1 MIDGRLNFDTKINT
15 NGFSSGLKT
24 LDGQMKGL
32 QNTAVKL
39 AGALAGAFSVKQVI
53 EYAAEVKALNS
64 QFEQTFGDLQD
75 EAQAAINKVSESSQ
89 ILDTRL
95 KSTASSIYAFAKA
108 NGMDSQT
115 ALTMMGDAL
124 EVTADSAAYYDR
136 SLEETGETLK
146 SFLKGNYA
154 NDAALGIA
162 CTETTRNI
170 AANKLYGK
178 SFKDLSEAQ
187 KQLTLLQMVKDAN
200 AASGA
205 LGQAAREADGW
216 ENVLGN
222 LKEAW
227 KQLLAV
233 IGQPILA
240 AVIPVI
246 KNITSSLQQL
256 TSIAKEAA
264 SAVAAVFGLELD
276 TSDLSA
282 LSSGAGDVSDAIEDL
297 LDVTDGSDISDEL
310 ESINEQLEALG
321 DKARQVEREVDLDG
335 ARAAM
340 AAVSDTSAAIAAGAE
355 NSAESYDE
363 MADAAKK
370 AEKAN
375 KGSLASFDKINKLGG
390 GDDESV
396 TASEKTADDAERSR
410 RVAAQAE
417 EIEEVFRKINNLRKI
432 YDTSEEEALKQK
444 EEYLNRLRSSG
455 ALLEENDKRYSAEFE
470 NEQANIIA
478 EQREEYYRQLQD
490 QYDEEYA
497 AQKKALEEAKKA
509 AEKNDTSKAAEQAS
523 ESAKKTSDAAV
534 KLVDKLSGKSSLEK
548 KLTGIISSVK
558 ALLEKIFEPFKK
570 SWDKYGE
577 SVIDSIKNSFLNVW
591 ELVKSIGKSFIE
603 VWSNGTGEEIVG
615 HILGIFSKINDYN
628 GNLAESFR
636 KAWDNNNIGTDI
648 VQHAADIFNTILSHI
663 ENIAAA
669 WAEWAGEVNFS
680 PLLEAFDHLEQAV
693 KPIVDDL
700 GSWFEDINN
709 DLLIPLATWTTET
722 LIPTALDSI
731 AKALEGLH
739 AAWETA
745 YPVVKEKLW
754 DKFLKPLAK
763 WAGEKSVQLI
773 KEFGDAIKEWG
784 ENLTE
789 KDVELL
795 IDLAEAVGALTVAVK
810 GAAIIKGF
818 GGILTKGLSGLGSM
832 ASFLGSDIG
841 VALGT
846 SISGTAIAVIA
857 AAIGG
862 WSIGT
867 MIRDAIGEDNV
878 DDFLFEVF
886 DTVVAWWNDFS
897 TFWTGIG
904 TDIVNGYNSL
914 IEELSD
920 YFLKTKEGFDNAIEE
935 VKETFREFGS
945 FFTEDIP
952 GWWDSLQSDTLFP
965 IYDKIS
971 EVWERCKKFFTEDI
985 PGWWDTLQSDT
996 LFPMY
1001 DKISEVWEKCKK
1013 FFTEDIPAWWDTL
1026 QSDTLFPIYDKA
1038 LAVWNSVK
1046 DFFTQ
1051 QIPEFF
1057 TVTIPQFFSDSWD
1070 KITSIFS
1077 LSNVQKHFTNIV
1089 NKIKAAFGKIGSFFK
1104 DIFKNAWGHVTAA
1117 FDLNNAKTLFSNVAS
1132 KMAEGFSH
1140 IVSLIKSPVNGVI
1153 DVFNFLMDAISSGFN
1168 AVTGVIEDLVNSV
1181 ADTVNALSF
1190 DIPDWAGGGTL
1201 GFDMPHV
1208 TIPEISI
1215 PHLPKLATGTV
1226 VPANY
1231 GEFAAILGDNKR
1243 ETEVVSPLSTIKQA
1257 LVQALRESGAEGGD
1271 IYIYLDGE
1279 ELAYSMERRAGKR
1292 SKRTGKGG

>member
-1 MIDGRLNFDTKINT
+1 MAADGYLNFDTKINT
-15 NGFSSGLKT
+15 SGFSRGLKT
-24 LDGQMKGL
+24 VDGLADKLKGTFSKVGAAV
-32 QNTAVKL
+32 TA
-39 AGALAGAFSVKQVI
+39 AFSI
-53 EYAAEVKALNS
+53 AA
-64 QFEQTFGDLQD
+64 
-75 EAQAAINKVSESSQ
+75 VS
-89 ILDTRL
+89 
-95 KSTASSIYAFAKA
+95 AFAKECKSLYDVQLEA
-108 NGMDSQT
+108 ETKLSTILHEHLDATDEQIQATKDYAS
-115 ALTMMGDAL
+115 ALQEVGVIGDEIQLSGLQELA
-124 EVTADSAAYYDR
+124 TYIDNADSLKTMNRVLNDMLAQQYGLNATAE
-136 SLEETGETLK
+136 SAVTISTMLGKVLEGQTSALSRYGY
-146 SFLKGNYA
+146 SF
-154 NDAALGIA
+154 
-162 CTETTRNI
+162 T
-170 AANKLYGK
+170 
-178 SFKDLSEAQ
+178 EAQ
-187 KQLTLLQMVKDAN
+187 EKLLKFGTEEQRVAT
-200 AASGA
+200 
-205 LGQAAREADGW
+205 
-216 ENVLGN
+216 
-222 LKEAW
+222 
-227 KQLLAV
+227 
-233 IGQPILA
+233 LA
-240 AVIPVI
+240 AVVEDSVGGVNAALARTPAGRMKQLDNTLGDI
-246 KNITSSLQQL
+246 KEQFGAAVYQLEILFLPALKKVADLLADIASLAEMAAAAIANVFGERTSEL
-256 TSIAKEAA
+256 
-264 SAVAAVFGLELD
+264 SAV
-276 TSDLSA
+276 
-282 LSSGAGDVSDAIEDL
+282 SSGVQDVSDAYQDL
-297 LDVTDGSDISDEL
+297 LDNAPDTSGLDEL
-310 ESINEQLEALG
+310 SEELDEIG

-375 KGSLASFDKINKLGG
+375 KGSLASFDKINKLG

-478 EQREEYYRQLQD
+478 EQREEYYRQLQE

-497 AQKKALEEAKKA
+497 AQKKA
-509 AEKNDTSKAAEQAS
+509 AEQAKKLAEENKS
-523 ESAKKTSDAAV
+523 AESSAPSVRKISNPLTQAETASNKLEGAIGRLKTLLSELFAPLESA
-534 KLVDKLSGKSSLEK
+534 
-548 KLTGIISSVK
+548 
-558 ALLEKIFEPFKK
+558 
-570 SWDKYGE
+570 WDKYGQGA
-577 SVIDSIKNSFLNVW
+577 VDSMERAFTNVW
-591 ELVKSIGKSFIE
+591 ELVKSIGKSFVE
-603 VWSNGTGEEIVG
+603 VWTNGTGEEMVG
-615 HILGIFSKINDYN
+615 HILGIFTQINNYSA
-628 GNLAESFR
+628 NLTESFR
-636 KAWDNNNIGTDI
+636 RAWSKDNIGTDI
-648 VQHAADIFNTILSHI
+648 IQHAADIFNTILGHV

-709 DLLIPLATWTTET
+709 DLLIPLSTWTTET

-810 GAAIIKGF
+810 GAGLLAAFSTALGKLAGAFAPAAASIGA
-818 GGILTKGLSGLGSM
+818 GIGAVIT
-832 ASFLGSDIG
+832 D
-841 VALGT
+841 VALPVIIG
-846 SISGTAIAVIA
+846 AIA
-857 AAIGG
+857 G
-862 WSIGT
+862 WGIGT
-867 MIRDAIGEDNV
+867 LIRDAIGGDNV
-878 DDFLFEVF
+878 DDFLFEIF
-886 DTVVAWWNDFS
+886 DTVVAWWDDFS
-897 TFWTGIG
+897 TFWAGVWS
-904 TDIVNGYNSL
+904 DIKDEFTSV
-914 IEELSD
+914 IENLRD
-920 YFLKTKEGFDNAIEE
+920 YFVKTKDGFDNAIEE

-952 GWWDSLQSDTLFP
+952 GWWDTLQSDTLFP
-965 IYDKIS
+965 I
-971 EVWERCKKFFTEDI
+971 
-985 PGWWDTLQSDT
+985 
-996 LFPMY
+996 Y

-1013 FFTEDIPAWWDTL
+1013 FFTEDIPGWWDTL

-1057 TVTIPQFFSDSWD
+1057 TVTVPQFFSDSWE

-1089 NKIKAAFGKIGSFFK
+1089 GKIKNVFGKIGGFFK
-1104 DIFKNAWGHVTAA
+1104 DIFKKAWEHVTAA
-1117 FDLNNAKTLFSNVAS
+1117 FDLENAKKLFSNVAS
-1132 KMAEGFSH
+1132 KMAEGFSG
-1140 IVSLIKSPVNGVI
+1140 IISLIKSPINGVI

-1215 PHLPKLATGTV
+1215 PHLPKLASGTV

-1243 ETEVVSPLSTIKQA
+1243 EPEVVSPLGTIKQA
-1257 LVQALRESGAEGGD
+1257 LVQALRENGSDGGD

-1279 ELAYSMERRAGKR
+1279 ELSYSMERRAGKR

>member
-1 MIDGRLNFDTKINT
+1 MAADGYLNFDTKINT
-15 NGFSSGLKT
+15 SGFSSGLKT
-24 LDGQMKGL
+24 VNGLADKLKGTFSKVGAAV
-32 QNTAVKL
+32 TA
-39 AGALAGAFSVKQVI
+39 AFSI
-53 EYAAEVKALNS
+53 AA
-64 QFEQTFGDLQD
+64 
-75 EAQAAINKVSESSQ
+75 VS
-89 ILDTRL
+89 
-95 KSTASSIYAFAKA
+95 AFAKECKSLYDVQLEA
-108 NGMDSQT
+108 ETKLSTILHEHLDATDEQIQATKDYAS
-115 ALTMMGDAL
+115 ALQEVGVIGDEIQLSGLQELA
-124 EVTADSAAYYDR
+124 TYIDNADSLKTMNRVLNDMLAQQYGLNATAE
-136 SLEETGETLK
+136 SAVTISTMLGKVLEGQTSALSRYGY
-146 SFLKGNYA
+146 SF
-154 NDAALGIA
+154 
-162 CTETTRNI
+162 T
-170 AANKLYGK
+170 
-178 SFKDLSEAQ
+178 EAQ
-187 KQLTLLQMVKDAN
+187 EKM
-200 AASGA
+200 
-205 LGQAAREADGW
+205 
-216 ENVLGN
+216 
-222 LKEAW
+222 LKFGTEEQRVAT
-227 KQLLAV
+227 
-233 IGQPILA
+233 LA
-240 AVIPVI
+240 AVVEDSVGGMNAALAQTPAGRMKQLDNTLGDI
-246 KNITSSLQQL
+246 KEQFGAAVYQLEILFLPALKKVADLLADIASLAEMAAAAIANVFGERTSEL
-256 TSIAKEAA
+256 
-264 SAVAAVFGLELD
+264 SAV
-276 TSDLSA
+276 
-282 LSSGAGDVSDAIEDL
+282 SSGVQDVSDAYQDL
-297 LDVTDGSDISDEL
+297 LDNAPDTSGLDEL
-310 ESINEQLEALG
+310 SEELDEIG

-375 KGSLASFDKINKLGG
+375 KGSLASFDKINKLG

-478 EQREEYYRQLQD
+478 EQREEYYRQLQE

-497 AQKKALEEAKKA
+497 AQKKA
-509 AEKNDTSKAAEQAS
+509 AEQAKKLAEENKS
-523 ESAKKTSDAAV
+523 AESSAPSVRKISNPLTQAETASNKLEGAIGRLKTLLSELFAPLESA
-534 KLVDKLSGKSSLEK
+534 
-548 KLTGIISSVK
+548 
-558 ALLEKIFEPFKK
+558 
-570 SWDKYGE
+570 WDKYGQGA
-577 SVIDSIKNSFLNVW
+577 VDSMERAFTNVW
-591 ELVKSIGKSFIE
+591 ELAKAIGGSIKE
-603 VWSNGTGEEIVG
+603 VWTNGTGEEMVG
-615 HILGIFSKINDYN
+615 HILGIFTQINNYSA
-628 GNLAESFR
+628 NLTESFR
-636 KAWDNNNIGTDI
+636 RAWSKDNIGTDI
-648 VQHAADIFNTILSHI
+648 IQHAADIFNTILGHV

-709 DLLIPLATWTTET
+709 DLLIPLSTWTTET

-763 WAGEKSVQLI
+763 WAGEKTI
-773 KEFGDAIKEWG
+773 E
-784 ENLTE
+784 
-789 KDVELL
+789 L
-795 IDLAEAVGALTVAVK
+795 IDDLGDGIKALGESMTEEDVNVLIHLSETIAAIILACK
-810 GAAIIKGF
+810 GAALVKGF
-818 GGILTKGLSGLGSM
+818 ATALANLAPAIAG
-832 ASFLGSDIG
+832 ASAAIAPAFAEIGTAGG
-841 VALGT
+841 VAL
-846 SISGTAIAVIA
+846 S
-857 AAIGG
+857 AAIFPAIIAGI
-862 WSIGT
+862 IGY
-867 MIRDAIGEDNV
+867 
-878 DDFLFEVF
+878 
-886 DTVVAWWNDFS
+886 
-897 TFWTGIG
+897 GIG
-904 TDIVNGYNSL
+904 TIIYDYLG
-914 IEELSD
+914 EEIDEILHPLFD
-920 YFLKTKEGFDNAIEE
+920 KVVYAADVLCGGFTEAIENT
-935 VKETFREFGS
+935 VPDAIAAFFDPIKAFFIETL
-945 FFTEDIP
+945 P
-952 GWWDSLQSDTLFP
+952 G
-965 IYDKIS
+965 
-971 EVWERCKKFFTEDI
+971 
-985 PGWWDTLQSDT
+985 
-996 LFPMY
+996 
-1001 DKISEVWEKCKK
+1001 
-1013 FFTEDIPAWWDTL
+1013 WWDTL

-1038 LAVWNSVK
+1038 LTVWNSVK

-1057 TVTIPQFFSDSWD
+1057 TVTVPQFFSDSWD

-1089 NKIKAAFGKIGSFFK
+1089 GKIKTVFGKIGGFFK
-1104 DIFKNAWGHVTAA
+1104 DIFKKAWEHVTAA
-1117 FDLNNAKTLFSNVAS
+1117 FDLENAKKLFSNVAS
-1132 KMAEGFSH
+1132 KMAEGFSG
-1140 IVSLIKSPVNGVI
+1140 IISLIKSPINGVI

-1215 PHLPKLATGTV
+1215 PHLPKLASGTV

-1243 ETEVVSPLSTIKQA
+1243 EPEVVSPLGTIKQA
-1257 LVQALRESGAEGGD
+1257 LIQALRENGSDGGD